1 MSSKFN
7 SNTRHERRTEVG
19 FSLIELLIALA
30 VLAIGM
36 AALAVL
42 FGVAIANNSRSKT
55 DTSGTALAQT
65 VLESIAAEP
74 ANNTAALS
82 LTDCNPAGATTWTIN
97 TAVGGAS
104 LKADGTIDFSQS
116 PPPANYNMRF
126 VACGNNGRQAT
137 YDVRW
142 NIQLAGQDPTG
153 AMESRLITVSAQPL
167 AEDPA
172 GGGSNQPV
180 LYAQPITLRTVGGL

>member
-1 MSSKFN
+1 MSSKFT
-7 SNTRHERRTEVG
+7 SDTRHEKRTEVG

-36 AALAVL
+36 AGLAVL
-42 FGVAIANNSRSKT
+42 FGVAIANNNRSKT

-74 ANNTAALS
+74 ANNTTALT
-82 LTDCNPAGATTWTIN
+82 LTDCNPAGATTWTID
-97 TAVGGAS
+97 TAVGGAR
-104 LKADGTIDFSQS
+104 LNADGTIDFSQS

-142 NIQLAGQDPTG
+142 NILTAGSDPTG
-153 AMESRLITVSAQPL
+153 ATESRLITVSARPL
-167 AEDPA
+167 GEVLAA
-172 GGGSNQPV
+172 GTNTKPL